1 MRCRLL
7 LRRPA
12 ALLFLLASLA
22 GSATVAN
29 AQTTVRRYIAFG
41 DSITEGVGDNPNR
54 AELGYPPR
62 LEELLNQRGVSA
74 QVENRGQ
81 AGETTSG
88 GLSRINR
95 VLDNGGDVLLLM
107 EGTNDVNDRTS
118 NETIAF
124 NLDEIARRAEAR
136 GMEVV
141 HGTLIPRNGANHDG
155 NNRITADL
163 NGRIRELAYANDR
176 ELADPFEVILYQTTD
191 PLRTLYVGGADKLHP
206 NAAGYDVIAR
216 VFADVLT
223 NVDDVPPVTGQISP
237 RIEEPRV
244 AGTAQIAIDL
254 YDFGAGIDLAQT
266 RLIINDVEVEAP
278 LQGNSEKLEI
288 RYNPVTPFRGP
299 VSVVLESRDLATP
312 PNSMSRVVTF
322 FEVEAGAPL
331 AGDVDRDGRIDG
343 EDLVAL
349 AVSFG
354 ATSNDVRYNA
364 RADFNRDGR
373 IDGVDLSSLA
383 ANFGRPSF

>member
-1 MRCRLL
+1 MS
-7 LRRPA
+7 RRSFFHSALP
-12 ALLFLLASLA
+12 ALLVACLAA
-22 GSATVAN
+22 PAD
-29 AQTTVRRYIAFG
+29 AQTAARRYIAFG

-62 LEELLNQRGVSA
+62 LEDLLNQRGVSA
-74 QVENRGQ
+74 QVENRGL

-95 VLDNGGDVLLLM
+95 VLDGGGDALLLM
-107 EGTNDVNDRTS
+107 EGTNDVNERTS

-141 HGTLIPRNGANHDG
+141 HATIVPRNGSNHDA
-155 NNRITADL
+155 NNRVTADL
-163 NGRIRELAYANDR
+163 NARIRELAYANDR
-176 ELADPFEVILYQTTD
+176 ELADPFEVMLYLTPD
-191 PLRTLYVGGADKLHP
+191 PFRTLYVGGADKLHP

-223 NVDDVPPVTGQISP
+223 GVDNVPPVPGRVSP

-244 AGTAQIAIDL
+244 AGTTPISVDL
-254 YDFGAGIDLAQT
+254 YDFGAGIDLAET
-266 RLIINDVEVEAP
+266 RLIINEVEVETP
-278 LQGNSEKLEI
+278 IQGNAEKLEI
-288 RYNPVTPFRGP
+288 RYTPVTPFRGP
-299 VSVVLESRDLATP
+299 VTVVLESRDLASP
-312 PNSMSRVVTF
+312 PNSMSRVITT
-322 FEVEAGAPL
+322 FEVEAGEPL

-349 AVSFG
+349 AFAFG
-354 ATSNDVRYNA
+354 SLRNEIRYNPA
-364 RADFNRDGR
+364 ADFNRDGR
-373 IDGVDLSSLA
+373 IDGVDLSFVT